1 MLATEGGE
9 HIFEKSDKIRSKSV
23 CRVLKARRR
32 QQEAHEIYKIAGVI
46 ATVVF
51 ADGALE
57 AKNARQS
64 NQRLFLKGAWS
75 EQRAN
80 RRSSG
85 ATTASKSDKNG
96 SDEHRLGVK
105 KVSFLMQNA

>member
-1 MLATEGGE
+1 M
-9 HIFEKSDKIRSKSV
+9 

-32 QQEAHEIYKIAGVI
+32 QQEAHEIYKIAGVM

-57 AKNARQS
+57 AKNARES
-64 NQRLFLKGAWS
+64 SQRLFLKRAWG

-85 ATTASKSDKNG
+85 ATRASKSGKNG
-96 SDEHRLGVK
+96 SYEGHQGIQ
-105 KVSFLMQNA
+105 KVSLLMPYARSRFLEMCSPPRAGSTFL

>member
-1 MLATEGGE
+1 M
-9 HIFEKSDKIRSKSV
+9 
-23 CRVLKARRR
+23 CRVLKARTR
-32 QQEAHEIYKIAGVI
+32 QQEAHKIYKIAGVM

-57 AKNARQS
+57 AKNARES
-64 NQRLFLKGAWS
+64 SLKLFLKGAWS

-85 ATTASKSDKNG
+85 ATRASTSDKNDSSEG
-96 SDEHRLGVK
+96 HLGIK
-105 KVSFLMQNA
+105 KVSLLVPCA